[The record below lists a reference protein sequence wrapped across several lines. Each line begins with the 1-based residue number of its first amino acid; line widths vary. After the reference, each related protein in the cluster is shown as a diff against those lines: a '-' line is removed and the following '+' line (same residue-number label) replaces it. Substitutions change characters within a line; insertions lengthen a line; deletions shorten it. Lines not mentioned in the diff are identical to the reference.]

1 MSAQISMNAARANAT
16 DGTNKRERRGIRFLH
31 IREIGRIVPE
41 LRAAKPRNGESKRKS
56 SVAEPRSTSS
66 SRPVAGGSALGHLF
80 CGAPYLR
87 CTSDDE
93 TS

>member
-16 DGTNKRERRGIRFLH
+16 DGTNKRERRGIKFLH

-56 SVAEPRSTSS
+56 SVAEPRPTPS
-66 SRPVAGGSALGHLF
+66 SRSVAGGTAWANCLPWVHKQ
-80 CGAPYLR
+80 
-87 CTSDDE
+87 
-93 TS
+93 